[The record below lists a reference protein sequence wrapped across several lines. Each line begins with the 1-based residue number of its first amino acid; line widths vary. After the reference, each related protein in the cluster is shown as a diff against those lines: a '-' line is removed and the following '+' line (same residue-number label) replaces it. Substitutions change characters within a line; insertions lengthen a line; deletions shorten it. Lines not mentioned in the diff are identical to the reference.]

1 LRNFLT
7 SFCLKVSGR
16 DPNYSKPIHFEKF
29 GREAIFSTREHR
41 VGFWIEQL
49 DSRRADAIFCFFDA
63 Q

>member
-1 LRNFLT
+1 MW
-7 SFCLKVSGR
+7 
-16 DPNYSKPIHFEKF
+16 FELF
-29 GREAIFSTREHR
+29 GREAMFSMRDHR